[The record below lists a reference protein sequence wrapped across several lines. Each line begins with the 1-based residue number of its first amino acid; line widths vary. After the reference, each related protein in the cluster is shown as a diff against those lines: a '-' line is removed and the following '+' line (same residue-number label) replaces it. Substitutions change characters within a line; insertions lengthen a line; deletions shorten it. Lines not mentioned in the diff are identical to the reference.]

1 MGSAD
6 VGDDALGWSGD
17 GVQVPGGDRRQLETA
32 WLGNVDHPAAGD
44 VALEGAPCLLLQVG
58 PCDGG
63 DRREF
68 AVQVVHRAVLPF
80 SSPIPRESSGRLWT
94 SGAGSASAT
103 VPTGMLSRRI
113 FRSVPSGSTIVV
125 RATCES
131 GGWTA
136 SSSSISDSFVR
147 PITFSWSSTGIAFH
161 ACRSWMYFCTIT

>member
-80 SSPIPRESSGRLWT
+80 SSPIPRESSGRLW
-94 SGAGSASAT
+94 SW
-103 VPTGMLSRRI
+103 L
-113 FRSVPSGSTIVV
+113 
-125 RATCES
+125 
-131 GGWTA
+131 A
-136 SSSSISDSFVR
+136 SSSPRNIRSSIRSVTVGVR
-147 PITFSWSSTGIAFH
+147 A
-161 ACRSWMYFCTIT
+161 

>member
-17 GVQVPGGDRRQLETA
+17 G
-32 WLGNVDHPAAGD
+32 
-44 VALEGAPCLLLQVG
+44 ALEGAPCLLLQVG

-103 VPTGMLSRRI
+103 VPPG
-113 FRSVPSGSTIVV
+113 G
-125 RATCES
+125 S
-131 GGWTA
+131 GGSSRKSAVGTKNRVPVTAVEKSRIRSWLA
-136 SSSSISDSFVR
+136 SSSPRNIRSSIRSVTVGVR
-147 PITFSWSSTGIAFH
+147 A
-161 ACRSWMYFCTIT
+161 